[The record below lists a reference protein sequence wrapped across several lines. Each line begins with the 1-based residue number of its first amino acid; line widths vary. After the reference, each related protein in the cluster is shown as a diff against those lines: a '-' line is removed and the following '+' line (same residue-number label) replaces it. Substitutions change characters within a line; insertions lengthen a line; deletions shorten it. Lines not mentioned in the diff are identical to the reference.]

1 MMRFDCDITASEIQ
15 QLAGADAVA
24 AFFARLG
31 YRTDVRVPQT
41 PGNLG
46 ITADGTVR
54 PIKRVELIADQEGLL
69 QVYLFELTT
78 VTVTHTRALARA
90 FRNRA
95 GNYLLVLTS
104 DYDRLDFVLV
114 EKYLPTAG
122 PATAIGQA
130 QVGVRPRMLTVERRK
145 PGRVELRVLRRFTY
159 TESDPLAQYD
169 KMLSAY
175 AIADWSEEFF
185 NNRALFSDYYL
196 LERLRDRP
204 EWAEDPKPAYAA
216 LQELYRGASSRLTNQ
231 PEDRLRADLLEPVFK
246 ALGFAAKTGKKSAS
260 AAEEP
265 DYRLFGPDA
274 KDKPLA
280 LCLAYPWGRSLDGKD
295 DQRDKETPEENPG
308 AVVVSALEKGETQW
322 AVVTNGKVWRLY
334 SARAHSRATNYYE
347 IDLEE
352 ALSPAGPQGGSPAE
366 SFRYFWLLFRRHA
379 LEPAAV
385 SREGRE
391 QSLCFLD
398 LLLAESEDYAK
409 ELGERLK
416 ERVFKQ
422 VFPHL
427 AEGFLASIR
436 KRDGKEADL
445 SDAAL
450 AEVFR
455 GTLTFLYRL
464 LFLLY
469 AESRDLLPAK
479 EVRGYFEASIT
490 KLKREVAEA
499 AGTIADEVEGKLRKT
514 YRDDSYALYDRLA
527 RLFTVVDQGDPALNV
542 PVYNGGLFLTQPQ
555 RDDDSPEA
563 HAARFLNTT
572 KVSDRDLACALNH
585 LVRDE
590 DPKRHDLVFID
601 FKSLGVRQL
610 GSIYEGLLEFKVRIA
625 PHKLA
630 VTKEKGREVY
640 VPFADLDEREQA
652 RSERTS
658 NIVKKSAAYLENDK
672 HERKAT
678 GSYYTPDPIVK
689 YIVEHAVGPVLE
701 EKFEKVRPLL
711 RKAQADRAAF
721 FKQQEA
727 FRKQGMRPKP
737 DAQADLVGREVVDE
751 LFDIKVLDPAMG
763 SGHFLVE
770 AVDFI
775 TDRTLT
781 FLAAFPW
788 NPVLAHLGRMRET
801 ILAEM
806 DEQGIAI
813 DPKRLTDVNL
823 LKRQVLK
830 RCIYGVDLNPMAVE
844 LAKVSLWLDC
854 FTLGAPLSFLDHHLR
869 CGNSLIGVTVEEVR
883 EALSGK
889 GQMGLFGQ
897 DRFARVMMATDLMRH
912 VGELSDV
919 TSAQVQE
926 SRREYHR
933 ASEALARFKRILDI
947 YTSRWFGNTPVK
959 GRRGR
964 IRNVALGSEDRDV
977 TVELLGA
984 SEIEPLLSASPAEMR
999 SAIGHLGPDDQRI
1012 ARTAL
1017 AAAEAKRFFHWEL
1030 EFPEVFYGP
1039 SAASTQVVE
1048 RKQDAG
1054 FDAVIGNPPYVK
1066 VVALASDDV
1075 DYWKQTWQSA
1085 HMRMDISTLFY
1096 ELGIGLIREK
1106 SRVALITSIQF
1117 LSGEYGRG
1125 LRSILLKNNVE
1136 EILDLR
1142 KLRVFEDAT
1151 TYAGIIIVQKA
1162 PGSRFLLRQAGEA
1175 GTTMQGLHWY
1185 NESTVE
1191 YSTLTE
1197 GSWPLETSEGNAL
1210 IGKLGDC
1217 ACYPRLS
1224 EVGSAHAGLVT
1235 GADDIYI
1242 HTAAELEAN
1251 GIEMACCRPLVRS
1264 FDPQRW
1270 FCPNPQYF
1278 VIYPYTVTAG
1288 RTVRLAESRFADLF
1302 PGAYRYLRHHK
1313 DHLLARGDSR
1323 TTMGDKGNWFGLVRF
1338 GDAALFGSPKI
1349 VTPGESI
1356 RNTFAYDPIG
1366 WTYPHARIC
1375 AVTATKVSL
1384 RFLMALLNSAT
1395 VQFYLHALC
1404 PAKRGGYRSY
1414 SATFLN
1420 EVPVPRIVFSTPEKE
1435 RQWAVRDLKE
1445 RHMHRIADGGD
1456 LSELIGASAN
1466 SAGLGPVAGDVLHD
1480 FLDSLAEEMFELSKT
1495 RYGKVQ
1501 EFFAWLAGKLEIVP
1515 DQEGMAGI
1523 ESLAGK
1529 TKILGL
1535 AEQQGPSP
1543 GDAGFEALWEV
1554 VQKNSARMGRPLDA
1568 TLEHEVRAA
1577 HLKITRCA
1585 SDMAKQLAS
1594 INLLVDNAVCSLYA
1608 LNQHEKSL
1616 VFRCA
1621 YGVQS

>member
-1 MMRFDCDITASEIQ
+1 MVRFDCDITASEIQ

-69 QVYLFELTT
+69 QVYLFELAT

-159 TESDPLAQYD
+159 TEPDPLAQYD

-216 LQELYRGASSRLTNQ
+216 LQELYRGASSRLANQ
-231 PEDRLRADLLEPVFK
+231 PEERVRADLLEPVFK
-246 ALGFAAKTGKKSAS
+246 TLGFAAKTGKKSAS

-265 DYRLFGPDA
+265 DYQLFGPDA
-274 KDKPLA
+274 KDRPLA

-295 DQRDKETPEENPG
+295 PERDKETPEENPVF
-308 AVVVSALEKGETQW
+308 VVVSALEKSEAPW
-322 AVVTNGKVWRLY
+322 AVVTNGKLWRLY

-366 SFRYFWLLFRRHA
+366 SFRYFWLLFRRQA
-379 LEPAAV
+379 LEPATV

-427 AEGFLASIR
+427 AEGFIASIR
-436 KRDGKEADL
+436 KRDGKDADL
-445 SDAAL
+445 SQAAL
-450 AEVFR
+450 DEVFQ
-455 GTLTFLYRL
+455 GTLTLLYRL

-469 AESRDLLPAK
+469 AESRNLLPAK

-490 KLKREVAEA
+490 KLKREMADA
-499 AGTIADEVEGKLRKT
+499 AGTIADEVEGKLRKA

-527 RLFTVVDQGDPALNV
+527 RLFAVVDQGDAALNV

-555 RDDDSPEA
+555 KEDDSPEA
-563 HAARFLNTT
+563 RAARFLAAT

-640 VPFADLDEREQA
+640 VDFSKLDEREQA
-652 RSERTS
+652 RAERTG
-658 NIVKKSAAYLENDK
+658 NAVKKGAAYLENDK

-678 GSYYTPDPIVK
+678 GSYYTPDHIVK

-711 RKAQADRAAF
+711 RKAQTDRAAF

-737 DAQADLVGREVVDE
+737 DAQADLVGRDVVDE

-781 FLAAFPW
+781 FLTAFPW
-788 NPVLAHLGRMRET
+788 NPVLAYLGRMRET

-813 DPKRLTDVNL
+813 GPKRLTDVNL
-823 LKRQVLK
+823 LKRHVLK
-830 RCIYGVDLNPMAVE
+830 RCTYGVDLNAMAVE

-883 EALSGK
+883 QALSGK

-897 DRFARVMMATDLMRH
+897 DRFAGVLMATNLMRH

-919 TSAQVQE
+919 TSAQVHQ
-926 SRREYHR
+926 SRAEY
-933 ASEALARFKRILDI
+933 AKAQDALAPYKRILDV
-947 YTSRWFGNTPVK
+947 YTSRWFGNTPMK
-959 GRRGR
+959 SRRGR
-964 IRNVALGSEDRDV
+964 IRNVVLGTEDRDV

-984 SEIEPLLSASPAEMR
+984 SEIEPVLSASPVQMC

-1017 AAAEAKRFFHWEL
+1017 TAAEDRRFFHWEL

-1039 SAASTQVVE
+1039 SKDSPQKVE
-1048 RKQDAG
+1048 RIQGAG
-1054 FDAVIGNPPYVK
+1054 FDATVGNPPYDELSEFAAGRELPEK
-1066 VVALASDDV
+1066 AFFHEYPLYHDALGG
-1075 DYWKQTWQSA
+1075 
-1085 HMRMDISTLFY
+1085 RMNVYRFFIARSVWLMAAKARHSFIVPMSI
-1096 ELGIGLIREK
+1096 LGDNFTAPLRRRLLTAGLIRSVSAFPQK
-1106 SRVALITSIQF
+1106 DDPR
-1117 LSGEYGRG
+1117 
-1125 LRSILLKNNVE
+1125 N
-1136 EILDLR
+1136 
-1142 KLRVFEDAT
+1142 RVFLEAKLSTCIYVAATPGDPMAPIGIRSYPGKSFKDMPKSCEVSLAALGRLDAEGLSLPAT
-1151 TYAGIIIVQKA
+1151 SEADLARWECVSAAKRTMRWGAVAKCYLGELMTNASNAHLTSEKPVGPRLLRGANINYYVLLREPKQGEPLYLKEAAFLRDHKADVRSTHSRGYRIGFQESCPIDNWRRLIACMIPPGHYCVHKIRYFAPDAKYDLYTLLSLFNSKMADWRFCLTSTNNSLSAYEIDALPIPMFARLAARHTSPVDWPRWEAHLAGDGLEEVTKWETAVLREMHGTPETSDSWPDPIHDALAAAGKEMTQLGEARQQLAEEFADWLVETLKVDEEAFTGITRLRGGQADCDQMGWEAFHDLLRRNRGACRADPDRLVDRVRDKYAGYA
-1162 PGSRFLLRQAGEA
+1162 D
-1175 GTTMQGLHWY
+1175 GL
-1185 NESTVE
+1185 
-1191 YSTLTE
+1191 
-1197 GSWPLETSEGNAL
+1197 
-1210 IGKLGDC
+1210 
-1217 ACYPRLS
+1217 
-1224 EVGSAHAGLVT
+1224 
-1235 GADDIYI
+1235 
-1242 HTAAELEAN
+1242 TAN
-1251 GIEMACCRPLVRS
+1251 R
-1264 FDPQRW
+1264 
-1270 FCPNPQYF
+1270 
-1278 VIYPYTVTAG
+1278 
-1288 RTVRLAESRFADLF
+1288 SRFAAL
-1302 PGAYRYLRHHK
+1302 
-1313 DHLLARGDSR
+1313 
-1323 TTMGDKGNWFGLVRF
+1323 
-1338 GDAALFGSPKI
+1338 DAAI
-1349 VTPGESI
+1349 
-1356 RNTFAYDPIG
+1356 D
-1366 WTYPHARIC
+1366 
-1375 AVTATKVSL
+1375 
-1384 RFLMALLNSAT
+1384 
-1395 VQFYLHALC
+1395 
-1404 PAKRGGYRSY
+1404 
-1414 SATFLN
+1414 
-1420 EVPVPRIVFSTPEKE
+1420 RIVWQLVGLNP
-1435 RQWAVRDLKE
+1435 
-1445 RHMHRIADGGD
+1445 DGS
-1456 LSELIGASAN
+1456 LPR
-1466 SAGLGPVAGDVLHD
+1466 AG
-1480 FLDSLAEEMFELSKT
+1480 
-1495 RYGKVQ
+1495 
-1501 EFFAWLAGKLEIVP
+1501 
-1515 DQEGMAGI
+1515 
-1523 ESLAGK
+1523 
-1529 TKILGL
+1529 
-1535 AEQQGPSP
+1535 
-1543 GDAGFEALWEV
+1543 
-1554 VQKNSARMGRPLDA
+1554 
-1568 TLEHEVRAA
+1568 
-1577 HLKITRCA
+1577 
-1585 SDMAKQLAS
+1585 
-1594 INLLVDNAVCSLYA
+1594 
-1608 LNQHEKSL
+1608 
-1616 VFRCA
+1616 
-1621 YGVQS
+1621 